1 MPHIAMVRAD
11 IPEGVLQITDLKP
24 NNSRKNNILE
34 PAAGQTKY
42 VKQPSTG
49 DVATRNP
56 TGSQFVTVGVTTG
69 LAAYLIDNVEDQ
81 AAGAALT
88 AAQANEAAG
97 LIITNLLRAGVAA
110 TEAAVNSE
118 IQSASGV
125 SGSTTLTAGDSTGD
139 IADVLQIL
147 AGRPYSVPDNAE
159 VQNAAG
165 DFQPLQA
172 GAFDSDEPFV
182 GTLSTGALNVS
193 LGSGQLAGF
202 SASTFEYEGTA
213 GQAVIVY
220 DDDGSILTV

>member
-34 PAAGQTKY
+34 PSEGQTKY
-42 VKQPSTG
+42 VKQPSNT

-56 TGSQFVTVGVTTG
+56 TGSQFVTVGATTG

-88 AAQANEAAG
+88 AAQANEAADN
-97 LIITNLLRAGVAA
+97 IITNLLRDGLAATAAAINAQIQAAAGVDA
-110 TEAAVNSE
+110 
-118 IQSASGV
+118 G
-125 SGSTTLTAGDSTGD
+125 TTLTAGDSTGVLSE
-139 IADVLQIL
+139 VLQIL
-147 AGRPYSVPDNAE
+147 AGRSYTVPDGSE
-159 VQNAAG
+159 VQTA
-165 DFQPLQA
+165 A
-172 GAFDSDEPFV
+172 GAFQDARAGAFESDEPFV

-193 LGSGQLAGF
+193 LGGGQLAGF
-202 SASTFEYEGTA
+202 SASTFEYGGTA

-220 DDDGSILTV
+220 ADDGSILTV